1 MFSSFIPGGA
11 RRIPECRD
19 HMPMKE
25 TPTPIRRLVLDNVA
39 SFRHVDTVKELSN
52 ILVAHS
58 ADLLNV
64 GGTL

>member
-1 MFSSFIPGGA
+1 
-11 RRIPECRD
+11 
-19 HMPMKE
+19 MPMKE